1 MLRSPNVTQQPW
13 KEFYSEIIDVRS
25 ESEFAEDH
33 LPGAINLPVLDD
45 VERAKVGTIYKQ
57 VSPFEARKV
66 GAAIVARNI
75 AVHLDSHFAAKSK
88 NYHPLVYCW
97 RGGQRSNSIALV
109 LNQIGWQATV
119 LEGGYKTYRTYV
131 REQLEQLPE
140 KFNYQILSGLTGS
153 GKTHILRQLAKRG
166 VQVLDLEGLANHR
179 GSLLG
184 QEWEGKLSPQPSQKG
199 FESLL
204 MQALQNFDVSK
215 MVWVEAESNKIGQIY
230 LPPSLWQKMKQASC
244 VEVELPI
251 AARIEWLLQEYPHLV
266 THPDILKRKLEH
278 LKSRYGREKIED
290 WYCLIDAGKW
300 EALVGDLL
308 LHHYD
313 PAYNKSI
320 GQCYNRVERK
330 LQIVDLSTANVE
342 ALLDVLLRQLNEQ
355 GVSHLLP

>member
-33 LPGAINLPVLDD
+33 LPGAINLPVLNNE
-45 VERAKVGTIYKQ
+45 ERAKVGTIYKQ

-66 GAAIVARNI
+66 GAAIVAKNI

-97 RGGQRSNSIALV
+97 RGGQRSNSLALV

-204 MQALQNFDVSK
+204 MQALQGFDVSK
-215 MVWVEAESNKIGQIY
+215 PVWIEAESNKIGQIY

-266 THPDILKRKLEH
+266 THPEILKRKLEH
-278 LKSRYGREKIED
+278 LKSRYGREKIEE
-290 WYCLIDAGKW
+290 WSCLIDAGKW

-330 LQIVDLSTANVE
+330 LKIADLSAASVD
-342 ALLDVLLRQLNEQ
+342 ALLDVCFEAIK
-355 GVSHLLP
+355 